1 MELTI
6 VHIVNNKLHNF
17 KYLNYTIIFYII
29 LLYTYYSLFVYLL
42 NKNYIM
48 LLLYFTFF
56 IVLYNFY
63 KNFTYIIGLFIL
75 IIFKI
80 FNIDTTINSNSI
92 NLVNKFLKIENLG
105 VMDKVRSKAN
115 AKESELNN
123 NADNAKKNNKE
134 ERNPTK
140 ESIIHALEKAGIKI
154 SNDKYNHESKKD
166 SAESDLN
173 NILAGHHNVQPPI
186 INNNMSYYNS
196 PI

>member
-63 KNFTYIIGLFIL
+63 KNFTYIIGLFII

-92 NLVNKFLKIENLG
+92 NLVNKFLKIENIG
-105 VMDKVRSKAN
+105 VMDKIRDKAN

-123 NADNAKKNNKE
+123 NANNAKKNNKE
-134 ERNPTK
+134 KRNPAKDYITN
-140 ESIIHALEKAGIKI
+140 ALQEEDIEIA
-154 SNDKYNHESKKD
+154 NEEYNHESKKD

-173 NILAGHHNVQPPI
+173 NILAGHHSVQPPI
-186 INNNMSYYNS
+186 INNNMSY
-196 PI
+196 

>member
-1 MELTI
+1 MESNI
-6 VHIVNNKLHNF
+6 VHIINNKLHNF

-63 KNFTYIIGLFIL
+63 KNFTYIIGLFII

-92 NLVNKFLKIENLG
+92 NLVNKFLKIENATG
-105 VMDKVRSKAN
+105 VMNKVRAKSN
-115 AKESELNN
+115 SKESELND
-123 NADNAKKNNKE
+123 NADNAKKKKE
-134 ERNPTK
+134 KRNPTK
-140 ESIIHALEKAGIKI
+140 EHIIDALQKAGIKI

-166 SAESDLN
+166 SANSDLN
-173 NILAGHHNVQPPI
+173 NILAGHHSVQRPI
-186 INNNMSYYNS
+186 INNELSY
-196 PI
+196 

>member
-1 MELTI
+1 MESNI
-6 VHIVNNKLHNF
+6 VHIINNKLHNF

-92 NLVNKFLKIENLG
+92 NLVNKFLKIENARGRG
-105 VMDKVRSKAN
+105 VMDKVRDKSD
-115 AKESELNN
+115 AKESELN
-123 NADNAKKNNKE
+123 DNAKKNNKE
-134 ERNPTK
+134 QRNPTK
-140 ESIIHALEKAGIKI
+140 EHIIDVLQKVGIKI
-154 SNDKYNHESKKD
+154 SNEKYNHESKKD

-173 NILAGHHNVQPPI
+173 NILAGHHSVQRPI
-186 INNNMSYYNS
+186 INNKMSYL
-196 PI
+196 

>member
-1 MELTI
+1 MESNI
-6 VHIVNNKLHNF
+6 VHIINNKLHNF

-63 KNFTYIIGLFIL
+63 KNFTYIIGLFII

-80 FNIDTTINSNSI
+80 FNIDIIINSNSI

-105 VMDKVRSKAN
+105 VMDKVRDKAN
-115 AKESELNN
+115 AKESELND

-134 ERNPTK
+134 EQNPTK
-140 ESIIHALEKAGIKI
+140 KSIIYALQKEDIEIA
-154 SNDKYNHESKKD
+154 NEEYNHESKKD

-173 NILAGHHNVQPPI
+173 NILAGHHSVQRPI
-186 INNNMSYYNS
+186 INNNMSYLN
-196 PI
+196 

>member
-1 MELTI
+1 MESNI
-6 VHIVNNKLHNF
+6 VHILNNKLHNF

-92 NLVNKFLKIENLG
+92 NLVNKFLKIENAA
-105 VMDKVRSKAN
+105 VMDKVRAKSD
-115 AKESELNN
+115 AKESELND
-123 NADNAKKNNKE
+123 NADNAKKKKE
-134 ERNPTK
+134 KRNPTK
-140 ESIIHALEKAGIKI
+140 EHIIDVLQKVGIKI
-154 SNDKYNHESKKD
+154 SNEKYNHESKKD

-173 NILAGHHNVQPPI
+173 NILAGHHSLQRPV
-186 INNNMSYYNS
+186 INNKMSY
-196 PI
+196 

>member
-1 MELTI
+1 MESTI
-6 VHIVNNKLHNF
+6 VHIINNKLHNF

-63 KNFTYIIGLFIL
+63 KNFTYIIGLFII

-92 NLVNKFLKIENLG
+92 NLVNKFLKIENVA
-105 VMDKVRSKAN
+105 VMDKVRAKSN

-123 NADNAKKNNKE
+123 NAKKNNKE
-134 ERNPTK
+134 KRNPTK
-140 ESIIHALEKAGIKI
+140 ESIIHALDQAGIKI

-173 NILAGHHNVQPPI
+173 NILAGHHSVQRPI
-186 INNNMSYYNS
+186 INNTMTY
-196 PI
+196 

>member
-1 MELTI
+1 
-6 VHIVNNKLHNF
+6 
-17 KYLNYTIIFYII
+17 
-29 LLYTYYSLFVYLL
+29 
-42 NKNYIM
+42 M

-92 NLVNKFLKIENLG
+92 NLVNKFLKIENARGRG
-105 VMDKVRSKAN
+105 VMYKVRAKSD
-115 AKESELNN
+115 AKESELND

-134 ERNPTK
+134 KRNPTK
-140 ESIIHALEKAGIKI
+140 ESIIHALQKVGIKI
-154 SNDKYNHESKKD
+154 SNEKYNHESKKD

-173 NILAGHHNVQPPI
+173 NILAGHHDVQLPI
-186 INNNMSYYNS
+186 IINNMSYQNS

>member
-6 VHIVNNKLHNF
+6 VHILNNKLHNF

-92 NLVNKFLKIENLG
+92 NLVNKFLKIENARGRG
-105 VMDKVRSKAN
+105 VMDKVRDKSD
-115 AKESELNN
+115 AKESELN
-123 NADNAKKNNKE
+123 DNAKKNNKE
-134 ERNPTK
+134 KRNPTK
-140 ESIIHALEKAGIKI
+140 EHIIDVLQKVGIKI
-154 SNDKYNHESKKD
+154 SNEKYNHESKKD

-173 NILAGHHNVQPPI
+173 NILAGHHSVQRPI
-186 INNNMSYYNS
+186 INNNMSYL
-196 PI
+196 

>member
-80 FNIDTTINSNSI
+80 FNIDTIINSNSI
-92 NLVNKFLKIENLG
+92 NLVNKFLKIENVTGG
-105 VMDKVRSKAN
+105 VMDKVRDKAN
-115 AKESELNN
+115 AKESELND

-134 ERNPTK
+134 KRNPAK
-140 ESIIHALEKAGIKI
+140 EHITDAVQKAGIKP

-173 NILAGHHNVQPPI
+173 NILAGHHSVQPPI
-186 INNNMSYYNS
+186 INNNMSYYN
-196 PI
+196 

>member
-1 MELTI
+1 
-6 VHIVNNKLHNF
+6 
-17 KYLNYTIIFYII
+17 
-29 LLYTYYSLFVYLL
+29 
-42 NKNYIM
+42 M

-63 KNFTYIIGLFIL
+63 KNFTYIIGLFII

-92 NLVNKFLKIENLG
+92 NLVNKFLKIENVA
-105 VMDKVRSKAN
+105 VMDKVRAKSN

-123 NADNAKKNNKE
+123 NAKKNNKKK
-134 ERNPTK
+134 RNPAK
-140 ESIIHALEKAGIKI
+140 EHIIDAVQKAGIKI

-173 NILAGHHNVQPPI
+173 NILAGHHSVQRPI
-186 INNNMSYYNS
+186 INNNMTY
-196 PI
+196 

>member
-63 KNFTYIIGLFIL
+63 KNFTYIIGLFII

-105 VMDKVRSKAN
+105 VMDKVRAKSN

-134 ERNPTK
+134 QRNPAK
-140 ESIIHALEKAGIKI
+140 DYIINALQEEDIEIA
-154 SNDKYNHESKKD
+154 NEEYNHESKKD

-173 NILAGHHNVQPPI
+173 NILAGHHIVQPPI
-186 INNNMSYYNS
+186 INNNMSY
-196 PI
+196 

>member
-1 MELTI
+1 MESTI
-6 VHIVNNKLHNF
+6 VHIINNKLHNF
-17 KYLNYTIIFYII
+17 KYINYTIIFYII
-29 LLYTYYSLFVYLL
+29 VLYTYYSLFVYLL

-92 NLVNKFLKIENLG
+92 NLVNKFINVNIENLAL
-105 VMDKVRSKAN
+105 MDKVRAKSN

-123 NADNAKKNNKE
+123 NAKKNNKE
-134 ERNPTK
+134 KRNPAK
-140 ESIIHALEKAGIKI
+140 EHIIDVLQKAGIKI

-166 SAESDLN
+166 SANSDLN
-173 NILAGHHNVQPPI
+173 NILAGHHTVERPI
-186 INNNMSYYNS
+186 INNELSY
-196 PI
+196 

>member
-1 MELTI
+1 
-6 VHIVNNKLHNF
+6 
-17 KYLNYTIIFYII
+17 
-29 LLYTYYSLFVYLL
+29 
-42 NKNYIM
+42 M

-63 KNFTYIIGLFIL
+63 KNFTYIIGLFII

-92 NLVNKFLKIENLG
+92 NLVNKFLKIENATG
-105 VMDKVRSKAN
+105 VMDKVRAKSN
-115 AKESELNN
+115 AKESELND

-134 ERNPTK
+134 KRNPAK
-140 ESIIHALEKAGIKI
+140 EHIIDALQKARIKP

-173 NILAGHHNVQPPI
+173 KILAGHHTVQRPV
-186 INNNMSYYNS
+186 INNNMSY
-196 PI
+196 